1 MLARLAFRNVKRQI
15 GYYLIYFITV
25 VLSAAL
31 LFAVNTLMASEPFER
46 FARTNEDMRLLI
58 RMITA
63 FVSLVTSFVLSYATS
78 FMLRLRKK
86 EFGMYLTLGMTRKD
100 IQGLFAGETL
110 ILSGIALAAGIGVGL
125 LISRLFM
132 VLFCFLLDIPGE
144 MFTYSLKATVLTIA
158 IGALIFL
165 FAFFF
170 SMRYL
175 KKAEIKELM
184 SETYE
189 EQGAKR
195 PVFWC
200 VLSLVLFAVIL
211 LCAVK
216 TYDSLIES
224 FGIQS
229 SMMLFVWMGLLLVL
243 IFLFH
248 LALARGLFGTLMQKK
263 QTAWTGTNTV
273 ILRGLSGR
281 MTTNSV
287 LIGVF
292 AILLTFSIIA
302 SNIAFGEKVYSE
314 ESVEIACPYDVRVE
328 LAVSEAGTPGME
340 KIKQIIE
347 DYNPISSQI
356 DFALLTTGK
365 TEYVSRIDGY
375 ESIAVQDKYM
385 PLGQF
390 NALLSG
396 CGYEPVSLNGEYMIV
411 TNTMEIVDTDF
422 HDVTLTLNGEPY
434 AYARTKKNYPEFVPD
449 YVYAV
454 VPDEAVAGMEIYNA
468 CVSCQLANSDFDVQ
482 AMSQALSHALWD
494 TDEENDSDYFIKQ
507 EYRDWV
513 NSNSGALIIGMIYL
527 SAVFVCMALA
537 ILAMKTLSS
546 LSEERRRF
554 EVLYRLGVDSAMQKQ
569 TLFRQTAAFFFLPSC
584 LPVLSCTAM
593 GVACGKVYALW
604 GFPETSYLAWII
616 AAVIGA
622 VMLGIYALYFAVTYR
637 AVCWYVV
644 CEGGWDD

>member
-1 MLARLAFRNVKRQI
+1 MDSILEIKNLVKSYGSGEAATKALNDVSFTMKQGEFTAVMGASGSGKIVLEGRNVAGFSEKELSEFRRDRL
-15 GYYLIYFITV
+15 GFIFQDYN
-25 VLSAAL
+25 L
-31 LFAVNTLMASEPFER
+31 L
-46 FARTNEDMRLLI
+46 
-58 RMITA
+58 
-63 FVSLVTSFVLSYATS
+63 
-78 FMLRLRKK
+78 
-86 EFGMYLTLGMTRKD
+86 
-100 IQGLFAGETL
+100 ETL
-110 ILSGIALAAGIGVGL
+110 TVAENIILPLNLQKKPVKET
-125 LISRLFM
+125 M

-144 MFTYSLKATVLTIA
+144 MFTYSLKATVLMIG

-165 FAFFF
+165 FASFF

-195 PVFWC
+195 PAFWC
-200 VLSLVLFAVIL
+200 VLSLVLFAGIL

-229 SMMLFVWMGLLLVL
+229 SIMLFVWMRVLLVL

-263 QTAWTGTNTV
+263 KTAWQRTNTV

-292 AILLTFSIIA
+292 AVLLTFSVIA
-302 SNIAFGEKVYSE
+302 SN
-314 ESVEIACPYDVRVE
+314 
-328 LAVSEAGTPGME
+328 
-340 KIKQIIE
+340 
-347 DYNPISSQI
+347 
-356 DFALLTTGK
+356 
-365 TEYVSRIDGY
+365 
-375 ESIAVQDKYM
+375 
-385 PLGQF
+385 
-390 NALLSG
+390 
-396 CGYEPVSLNGEYMIV
+396 
-411 TNTMEIVDTDF
+411 
-422 HDVTLTLNGEPY
+422 
-434 AYARTKKNYPEFVPD
+434 
-449 YVYAV
+449 
-454 VPDEAVAGMEIYNA
+454 
-468 CVSCQLANSDFDVQ
+468 
-482 AMSQALSHALWD
+482 
-494 TDEENDSDYFIKQ
+494 
-507 EYRDWV
+507 
-513 NSNSGALIIGMIYL
+513 IYL

-569 TLFRQTAAFFFLPSC
+569 TLFRQTAAFFFLPLC
-584 LPVLSCTAM
+584 LPVLFCAAM

-616 AAVIGA
+616 AV
-622 VMLGIYALYFAVTYR
+622 VMLGSYALYFAVTYR
-637 AVCWYVV
+637 AVCRYVV

>member
-1 MLARLAFRNVKRQI
+1 
-15 GYYLIYFITV
+15 
-25 VLSAAL
+25 
-31 LFAVNTLMASEPFER
+31 
-46 FARTNEDMRLLI
+46 MRLLI

-63 FVSLVTSFVLSYATS
+63 FVSLVTAFVLSYATS
-78 FMLRLRKK
+78 FMLRHRKK
-86 EFGMYLTLGMTRKD
+86 EFGIYLTLGMTRKN

-144 MFTYSLKATVLTIA
+144 MFTYSLKATVLMIG

-165 FAFFF
+165 FASFF

-200 VLSLVLFAVIL
+200 VLSLVLFAGIL

-229 SMMLFVWMGLLLVL
+229 SMMLFVWMGVLLVL

-248 LALARGLFGTLMQKK
+248 LALARGLFGTLLQKK
-263 QTAWTGTNTV
+263 KTAWQRTNTV

-292 AILLTFSIIA
+292 AVLLTFSVIA
-302 SNIAFGEKVYSE
+302 SN
-314 ESVEIACPYDVRVE
+314 
-328 LAVSEAGTPGME
+328 
-340 KIKQIIE
+340 
-347 DYNPISSQI
+347 
-356 DFALLTTGK
+356 
-365 TEYVSRIDGY
+365 
-375 ESIAVQDKYM
+375 
-385 PLGQF
+385 
-390 NALLSG
+390 
-396 CGYEPVSLNGEYMIV
+396 
-411 TNTMEIVDTDF
+411 
-422 HDVTLTLNGEPY
+422 
-434 AYARTKKNYPEFVPD
+434 
-449 YVYAV
+449 
-454 VPDEAVAGMEIYNA
+454 
-468 CVSCQLANSDFDVQ
+468 
-482 AMSQALSHALWD
+482 
-494 TDEENDSDYFIKQ
+494 
-507 EYRDWV
+507 
-513 NSNSGALIIGMIYL
+513 IYL

-569 TLFRQTAAFFFLPSC
+569 TLFRQTAAFFFLPLC
-584 LPVLSCTAM
+584 LPVLFCAAM

-616 AAVIGA
+616 AVVIGA
-622 VMLGIYALYFAVTYR
+622 VMFGIYALYFAVTYR
-637 AVCWYVV
+637 AVCRYVV

>member
-1 MLARLAFRNVKRQI
+1 MKRQI
-15 GYYLIYFITV
+15 GNYLIYFITV
-25 VLSAAL
+25 TLSAAL
-31 LFAVNTLMASEPFER
+31 LFAVNTLTASEPFER
-46 FARTNEDMRLLI
+46 FAQTNEDMRLLI

-63 FVSLVTSFVLSYATS
+63 FVSLVTAFVLSYATS

-86 EFGMYLTLGMTRKD
+86 EFGIYLTLGMTKKN

-144 MFTYSLKATVLTIA
+144 MFTYSLKATVLMIG

-165 FAFFF
+165 FASFF

-200 VLSLVLFAVIL
+200 VL
-211 LCAVK
+211 
-216 TYDSLIES
+216 
-224 FGIQS
+224 
-229 SMMLFVWMGLLLVL
+229 
-243 IFLFH
+243 
-248 LALARGLFGTLMQKK
+248 ALARGLFGTLLQKK
-263 QTAWTGTNTV
+263 KTAWQRTNTV

-292 AILLTFSIIA
+292 AVLLTFSVIA
-302 SNIAFGEKVYSE
+302 SN
-314 ESVEIACPYDVRVE
+314 
-328 LAVSEAGTPGME
+328 
-340 KIKQIIE
+340 
-347 DYNPISSQI
+347 
-356 DFALLTTGK
+356 
-365 TEYVSRIDGY
+365 
-375 ESIAVQDKYM
+375 
-385 PLGQF
+385 
-390 NALLSG
+390 
-396 CGYEPVSLNGEYMIV
+396 
-411 TNTMEIVDTDF
+411 
-422 HDVTLTLNGEPY
+422 
-434 AYARTKKNYPEFVPD
+434 
-449 YVYAV
+449 
-454 VPDEAVAGMEIYNA
+454 
-468 CVSCQLANSDFDVQ
+468 
-482 AMSQALSHALWD
+482 
-494 TDEENDSDYFIKQ
+494 
-507 EYRDWV
+507 
-513 NSNSGALIIGMIYL
+513 IYL

-537 ILAMKTLSS
+537 ILAMKTLYS
-546 LSEERRRF
+546 LSEQRRRF

-569 TLFRQTAAFFFLPSC
+569 TLFRQTAAFFFLPLC
-584 LPVLSCTAM
+584 LPVLFCAAM

-616 AAVIGA
+616 AVVIGA
-622 VMLGIYALYFAVTYR
+622 VMLGSYALYFEVTYR
-637 AVCWYVV
+637 AVCRYVV